1 MMGTTWRVGKERRS
15 AQTSRGYHIKKKKK
29 KDQWDGEEWE
39 CTKKKERGGREAG
52 SAGHKPKAFR

>member
-1 MMGTTWRVGKERRS
+1 MERKGDQPKL
-15 AQTSRGYHIKKKKK
+15 AEATILKKKKK